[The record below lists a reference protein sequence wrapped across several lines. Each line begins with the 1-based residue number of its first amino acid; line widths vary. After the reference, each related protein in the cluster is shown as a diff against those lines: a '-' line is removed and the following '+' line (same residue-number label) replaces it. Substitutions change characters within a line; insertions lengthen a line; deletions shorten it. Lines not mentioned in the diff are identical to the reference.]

1 MRSVLMGLIRTYQL
15 VLSPYIGGQCR
26 FHPTCSEYMLEA
38 LRRHGPVSGVRLGLR
53 RLLRCHPFCAGG
65 IDPVPSE

>member
-1 MRSVLMGLIRTYQL
+1 MRALLTGIIRIYQM

-38 LRRHGPVSGVRLGLR
+38 LRVHGAATGISIGFR
-53 RLLRCHPFCAGG
+53 RLLRCHPFCPGG